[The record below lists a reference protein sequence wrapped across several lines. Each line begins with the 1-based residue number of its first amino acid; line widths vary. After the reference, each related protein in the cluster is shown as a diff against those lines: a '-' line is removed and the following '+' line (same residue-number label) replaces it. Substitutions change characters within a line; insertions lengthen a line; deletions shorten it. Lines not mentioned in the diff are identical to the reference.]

1 MHSKA
6 TDTTIGIDTA
16 VVADHRVAIR
26 GTHPAEDFA
35 VPPTLAGMTM
45 LTERLA
51 GHAPA
56 LAVAEPTGM
65 AWLAVGY
72 AVQAAGCELSL
83 VQPRHSARL
92 RGAISG
98 KHKTD
103 VVDADMLASCVD
115 VFGLGAGTLPSSAQ
129 IALRRA
135 VRRRHRAVVDAHR
148 GECRLW
154 ALAGWAF
161 PDVWHACQHSQPLLQ
176 ALLGRWPHLAQ
187 LTRARTTSIAAL
199 CQQCLRRPG
208 DVQRRAERIRD
219 AAAGWAGFWRGRV
232 DLDALAWETG
242 ELLDDVAA
250 ADARITRAATHIQ
263 QLWRAA
269 WDRDELL
276 ISVPGIGATIAPTI
290 RAWFGD
296 ATQFDTGKQAA
307 AFVGLNPSNWE
318 SGLMAAPSRPIT
330 KEGPPELRLAFYQ
343 AANVARRR
351 DAQLAAF
358 YQRLMVERAHTHIQA
373 NCAVAR
379 KLATRVWATLTS
391 GTPYEFRDL
400 DGTPIHQDVAAE
412 LAAEHTVPA
421 HIRRRTRARVAAFR
435 RGRLSG

>member
-26 GTHPAEDFA
+26 GTHHAEDFS
-35 VPPTLAGMTM
+35 VPPTLAGMTL

-56 LAVAEPTGM
+56 LVVAEPTGM
-65 AWLAVGY
+65 TWLAVGH
-72 AVQAAGCELSL
+72 AVAAAGCDLTL
-83 VQPRHSARL
+83 VGPRHSARL

-103 VVDADMLASCVD
+103 VIDADMLAGCVD
-115 VFGLGAGTLPSSAQ
+115 VFGLTPGTLPSAAQ

-161 PDVWHACQHSQPLLQ
+161 PDVWHACRHHQPLLQ
-176 ALLGRWPHLAQ
+176 ALLGRWPHLAR
-187 LTRARTTSIAAL
+187 LARARTASIAQL
-199 CQQCLRRPG
+199 CQQRLRHPG
-208 DVQRRAERIRD
+208 DVDRRAGRIR
-219 AAAGWAGFWRGRV
+219 AAADGWAGFWQDRV
-232 DLDALAWETG
+232 DLDALAWEIT
-242 ELLDDVAA
+242 ELLGDIAA
-250 ADARITRAATHIQ
+250 ADARIDRAASHTQ
-263 QLWRAA
+263 RLWTAA
-269 WDRDELL
+269 WGRDELL
-276 ISVPGIGATIAPTI
+276 TSVPGIGTTIAPII

-296 ATQFDTGKQAA
+296 ATGFASGKQAA

-330 KEGPPELRLAFYQ
+330 KEGPPELRLALYQ

-351 DAQLAAF
+351 DPQLAAF
-358 YQRLMVERAHTHIQA
+358 YRRLMVERAHTHIQA

-400 DGTPIHQDVAAE
+400 DGTPIMQVAAAE
-412 LAAEHTVPA
+412 LAAKHTVPS
-421 HIRRRTRARVAAFR
+421 HIRRRTRARMAAFR

>member
-135 VRRRHRAVVDAHR
+135 VRRRHR
-148 GECRLW
+148 G
-154 ALAGWAF
+154 
-161 PDVWHACQHSQPLLQ
+161 
-176 ALLGRWPHLAQ
+176 
-187 LTRARTTSIAAL
+187 
-199 CQQCLRRPG
+199 
-208 DVQRRAERIRD
+208 
-219 AAAGWAGFWRGRV
+219 
-232 DLDALAWETG
+232 
-242 ELLDDVAA
+242 
-250 ADARITRAATHIQ
+250 
-263 QLWRAA
+263 
-269 WDRDELL
+269 
-276 ISVPGIGATIAPTI
+276 
-290 RAWFGD
+290 
-296 ATQFDTGKQAA
+296 
-307 AFVGLNPSNWE
+307 
-318 SGLMAAPSRPIT
+318 SG
-330 KEGPPELRLAFYQ
+330 
-343 AANVARRR
+343 
-351 DAQLAAF
+351 
-358 YQRLMVERAHTHIQA
+358 
-373 NCAVAR
+373 
-379 KLATRVWATLTS
+379 
-391 GTPYEFRDL
+391 
-400 DGTPIHQDVAAE
+400 
-412 LAAEHTVPA
+412 
-421 HIRRRTRARVAAFR
+421 
-435 RGRLSG
+435 